1 MISGQEWRVHKWFV
15 MPLSEIKTNIQKWE
29 TKDEPQANGSY
40 KVRPMTAWLSSTGI
54 SHHDLLPHTTL
65 IFLSTDNRGP
75 PQSLN
80 SSSQLLRLPGDQHR
94 GMYVYSKDCL
104 ILIPFGLP
112 QVSCF
117 TLRLKCFSSDSDN
130 CLDVGLGPLLQFS
143 HPLRKGPVLLLL
155 LFFPLDPSSYWV

>member
-1 MISGQEWRVHKWFV
+1 
-15 MPLSEIKTNIQKWE
+15 
-29 TKDEPQANGSY
+29 
-40 KVRPMTAWLSSTGI
+40 MTAWLSSTGI

-117 TLRLKCFSSDSDN
+117 TLSLKYFSSGSD
-130 CLDVGLGPLLQFS
+130 PLLWGSDPCLSS
-143 HPLRKGPVLLLL
+143 HKPLKAGPVLLTL
-155 LFFPLDPSSYWV
+155 LFFPLVPFSHRVLRSSVYSFPLVKYYCLLSAGVLHALLCLKVYS

>member
-1 MISGQEWRVHKWFV
+1 
-15 MPLSEIKTNIQKWE
+15 
-29 TKDEPQANGSY
+29 
-40 KVRPMTAWLSSTGI
+40 MTAWLSSTGI

-104 ILIPFGLP
+104 ILIPLGLP

-117 TLRLKCFSSDSDN
+117 TLSLKCFSSYTDN
-130 CLDVGLGPLLQFS
+130 CPAVGIGPLLQFP
-143 HPLRKGPVLLLL
+143 HPPRVGPVLLILL
-155 LFFPLDPSSYWV
+155 LFILVPLSYRVFFISLYILFHWSGPPVCSQLVFCMHFCV